1 MKTYIKQI
9 SKELAASVHF
19 SDTLFTNPTLTHIT
33 ENAFMKILLPKKRL
47 LLLLLCSMIFFLRD
61 IFFFNTI
68 FFVFKMSFSQSSA
81 AELYILYLFL
91 LVISSTFKRLGDTAL
106 VAEIDVTTQS
116 KISEGLTNA

>member
-1 MKTYIKQI
+1 MQ
-9 SKELAASVHF
+9 F

-33 ENAFMKILLPKKRL
+33 ENAFMKILLLKKRL
-47 LLLLLCSMIFFLRD
+47 LLLLLCSMIFFLRV

-68 FFVFKMSFSQSSA
+68 FFVFNMSFSQSSA

-91 LVISSTFKRLGDTAL
+91 LVISSTFKTLGDTAL